1 MNGENLN
8 TGTSTNFNSGE
19 MGILPPARAQ
29 EIGQKTHEVA
39 RYVSFRDD
47 MINKL
52 SQTLSEHK
60 DPVNVF
66 REIDRPDQTYQKGF
80 PGSSRLEALG
90 SVAYSLIKDEEAGDI
105 LRRVSEAIADK
116 NVIVH
121 SYENQLL
128 DIYSKYP
135 TVLDFD
141 DGVAEKLVSDKE
153 FSEDAMRKFEEGAYG
168 ERQVECLEI
177 LHSFKGNNHE
187 VAEEEKL
194 FDSVSAFMLSKDQ
207 VANIEP
213 ARGSQDTAYAENGL
227 FAVFDGVGGSE
238 DGQGASQLCAR
249 NIENIVGQVDFMS
262 DYGKK
267 FVIGALNYTL
277 KEAGTR
283 GSTTSVI
290 TKLVQGDDGKRT
302 LHYVS
307 VGDSRLY
314 VVRKDGTAEQ
324 VTHDDAMTDD
334 QIMTVLN
341 SRSGNKKLSDMAMRY
356 ARAGSEEAKQALL
369 AGSPMRKDLVEDMA
383 RLARQCMDH
392 GISKSLHGGSDIE
405 ISEGNMGSI
414 ELNKGD
420 QLVLCSDGITG
431 DVAADRMSNE
441 DLARA
446 VHGFSSDEAVANLM
460 QRAKKIDD
468 RTAIVVNI

>member
-1 MNGENLN
+1 MNGEIIN
-8 TGTSTNFNSGE
+8 TNINSGE
-19 MGILPPARAQ
+19 NSGNLPQETLQEVGRKTYEVVEAEELRSALSKMARPDQ
-29 EIGQKTHEVA
+29 IYA
-39 RYVSFRDD
+39 REYSQ
-47 MINKL
+47 
-52 SQTLSEHK
+52 SESYEQTLS
-60 DPVNVF
+60 
-66 REIDRPDQTYQKGF
+66 
-80 PGSSRLEALG
+80 ALG
-90 SVAYSLIKDEEAGDI
+90 ESENVAKKIRILNWADGNTGDERIEMNKFLIG
-105 LRRVSEAIADK
+105 RV
-116 NVIVH
+116 
-121 SYENQLL
+121 L
-128 DIYSKYP
+128 DAYP
-135 TVLDFD
+135 TVYDFEEAKVQFRD
-141 DGVAEKLVSDKE
+141 ISGDSKLVEAADDIFGKDVVKE
-153 FSEDAMRKFEEGAYG
+153 LEMDIYG
-168 ERQVECLEI
+168 KEQVDFLETWRN
-177 LHSFKGNNHE
+177 SKGGNYENI
-187 VAEEEKL
+187 EEEKL

-249 NIENIVGQVDFMS
+249 NIENIVGQVDFTS

-290 TKLVQGDDGKRT
+290 TKLVQGDDGKRM

-341 SRSGNKKLSDMAMRY
+341 SRGGNKKLSDMAMRY